1 METWSLCLG
10 KLEQLCEKFFMIDL
24 KGKTALLTA
33 SGQGIGKATA
43 EAFVKA
49 GAYVIATDINEE
61 SLDNLKKTVHE
72 THKLDVTNQDAIR
85 NLMKLIEEPNVLFN
99 CAGIVHNGTILESTD
114 DDWDLAFNL
123 NSKAMYHMIK
133 EVLPI
138 MIKNGGGS
146 IVNIASV
153 ASSTK
158 GIINRF
164 IYTASKAAV
173 LGITKSVAAD
183 YIAAGI
189 RCNAICPGTIQSPS
203 LEERLSNMGDYELAK
218 KQFVARQPMGRF
230 GEAEEV
236 ANLAVYLAS
245 DASNFTTGQFHII
258 DGGICM

>member
-1 METWSLCLG
+1 MIN
-10 KLEQLCEKFFMIDL
+10 LE
-24 KGKTALLTA
+24 GKTALLTA

-85 NLMKLIEEPNVLFN
+85 DLMKLIKEPNVLFN

-183 YIAAGI
+183 YISDGV

-203 LEERLSNMGDYELAK
+203 LEQRLSDMGDYQLAK

-245 DASNFTTGQFHII
+245 DASAFTTGQFHII

>member
-1 METWSLCLG
+1 MIN
-10 KLEQLCEKFFMIDL
+10 LE
-24 KGKTALLTA
+24 GKTALLTA

-85 NLMKLIEEPNVLFN
+85 DLMKLIKEPNVLFN

-173 LGITKSVAAD
+173 LGITKSIAAD
-183 YIAAGI
+183 YISKGI

-203 LEERLSNMGDYELAK
+203 LEQRLSNMGNYELAK

-245 DASNFTTGQFHII
+245 DASAFTTGQFHII

>member
-1 METWSLCLG
+1 MIN
-10 KLEQLCEKFFMIDL
+10 LE
-24 KGKTALLTA
+24 GKTALLTA

-61 SLDNLKKTVHE
+61 SLDNLKKNVHE

-85 NLMKLIEEPNVLFN
+85 DLMKLIKEPNVLFN

-183 YIAAGI
+183 YISDGV

-203 LEERLSNMGDYELAK
+203 LEQRLSDMGDYQLAK

-245 DASNFTTGQFHII
+245 DASAFTTGQFHII

>member
-1 METWSLCLG
+1 
-10 KLEQLCEKFFMIDL
+10 MINL

-43 EAFVKA
+43 LAFSNA
-49 GAYVIATDINEE
+49 GAYVIATDINKE
-61 SLDNLKKTVHE
+61 SLKELNGKVNE
-72 THKLDVTNQDAIR
+72 THVLDVTNYDAIKR
-85 NLMKLIEEPNVLFN
+85 LVSSIKSPDILFN
-99 CAGIVHNGTILESTD
+99 CAGVVHNGTILESND
-114 DDWDLAFNL
+114 DEWDFAFNL

-133 EVLPI
+133 EVIPL
-138 MIKNGGGS
+138 MIKNGAGS
-146 IVNIASV
+146 IINIASV
-153 ASSTK
+153 SSSTK
-158 GIINRF
+158 GIPNRF
-164 IYTASKAAV
+164 IYSASKAAV

-183 YIAAGI
+183 YINDGV

-203 LEERLSNMGDYELAK
+203 LEQRLINMGNYEEAR

-245 DASNFTTGQFHII
+245 DASAFTTGQFHII

>member
-1 METWSLCLG
+1 
-10 KLEQLCEKFFMIDL
+10 
-24 KGKTALLTA
+24 
-33 SGQGIGKATA
+33 
-43 EAFVKA
+43 
-49 GAYVIATDINEE
+49 
-61 SLDNLKKTVHE
+61 
-72 THKLDVTNQDAIR
+72 
-85 NLMKLIEEPNVLFN
+85 MKLIKEPNVLFN

-218 KQFVARQPMGRF
+218 KQFIARQPMGRF
-230 GEAEEV
+230 GEAQEV

-245 DASNFTTGQFHII
+245 DASAFTTGQFLSLIHI
-258 DGGICM
+258 

>member
-85 NLMKLIEEPNVLFN
+85 DLMKLIKEPNVLFN

>member
-1 METWSLCLG
+1 
-10 KLEQLCEKFFMIDL
+10 MINL

-33 SGQGIGKATA
+33 AGQGIGKATA
-43 EAFVKA
+43 VAFAEA
-49 GAYVIATDINEE
+49 GAYVVATDINND
-61 SLDNLKKTVHE
+61 SFKCLNKVVDE
-72 THKLDVTNQDAIR
+72 THILDVTNQDAIKT
-85 NLMKLIEEPNVLFN
+85 LVDSIKEPDILFN

-114 DDWDLAFNL
+114 DEWDYAFNL

-133 EVLPI
+133 AVIPI

-153 ASSTK
+153 SSSTK

-183 YIAAGI
+183 YIKSGI

-203 LEERLSNMGDYELAK
+203 LEERLSAMGDYELAK
-218 KQFVARQPMGRF
+218 KQFIARQPMGRF
-230 GEAEEV
+230 GEAKEI

-245 DASNFTTGQFHII
+245 DASAFTTGQFHII

>member
-1 METWSLCLG
+1 
-10 KLEQLCEKFFMIDL
+10 MINL
-24 KGKTALLTA
+24 KDKTALLTA

-43 EAFVKA
+43 EAFAEA
-49 GAYVIATDINEE
+49 GAYVIATDINHE
-61 SLDNLKKTVHE
+61 SLSLLKDVVNE
-72 THKLDVTNQDAIR
+72 TYILDVTDYNEIK
-85 NLMKLIEEPNVLFN
+85 KLVSSIKAPDILFN

-123 NSKAMYHMIK
+123 NSKSMYHMIK
-133 EVLPI
+133 EILPV
-138 MIKNGGGS
+138 MINKGGGS
-146 IVNIASV
+146 IINIASV
-153 ASSTK
+153 SSSTK
-158 GIINRF
+158 GIPNRF
-164 IYTASKAAV
+164 IYSASKAAV

-183 YIAAGI
+183 YINHGI

-203 LEERLSNMGDYELAK
+203 LEQRLLDMGDYELAK

-245 DASNFTTGQFHII
+245 DGSAFTTGQFHII

>member
-1 METWSLCLG
+1 
-10 KLEQLCEKFFMIDL
+10 MINL

-43 EAFVKA
+43 LAFSNA
-49 GAYVIATDINEE
+49 GAYVIATDINKD
-61 SLDNLKKTVHE
+61 SLKELNGKVNE
-72 THKLDVTNQDAIR
+72 THVLDVTNYDAIKR
-85 NLMKLIEEPNVLFN
+85 LVSSIKSPDILFN
-99 CAGIVHNGTILESTD
+99 CAGVVHNGTILESKD
-114 DDWDLAFNL
+114 DEWDFAFNL

-133 EVLPI
+133 EVIPL
-138 MIKNGGGS
+138 MIKNGAGS
-146 IVNIASV
+146 IINIASV
-153 ASSTK
+153 SSSTK
-158 GIINRF
+158 GIPNRF
-164 IYTASKAAV
+164 IYSASKAAV

-183 YIAAGI
+183 YISDGI

-203 LEERLSNMGDYELAK
+203 LEQRLINMGNYEEAR

-245 DASNFTTGQFHII
+245 DASAFTTGQFHII

>member
-1 METWSLCLG
+1 MIN
-10 KLEQLCEKFFMIDL
+10 LE
-24 KGKTALLTA
+24 GKTALLTA

-85 NLMKLIEEPNVLFN
+85 DLMKLIKEPNVLFN

-183 YIAAGI
+183 YIADGI

-245 DASNFTTGQFHII
+245 DASAFTTGQFHII

>member
-1 METWSLCLG
+1 
-10 KLEQLCEKFFMIDL
+10 MINL

-33 SGQGIGKATA
+33 AGQGIGKATA
-43 EAFVKA
+43 IAFAEA
-49 GAYVIATDINEE
+49 GAYVVATDINKD
-61 SLDNLKKTVHE
+61 SLKSLNKVVDE
-72 THKLDVTNQDAIR
+72 TYILDVTKQDAIKT
-85 NLMKLIEEPNVLFN
+85 LVDSIKEPDILFN

-114 DDWDLAFNL
+114 DEWDYAFNL
-123 NSKAMYHMIK
+123 NSKAMYH
-133 EVLPI
+133 
-138 MIKNGGGS
+138 

-153 ASSTK
+153 SSSTK

-183 YIAAGI
+183 YIKSGI

-203 LEERLSNMGDYELAK
+203 LEERLSAMGDYELAK

-245 DASNFTTGQFHII
+245 DASAFTTGQFHII

>member
-1 METWSLCLG
+1 MIN
-10 KLEQLCEKFFMIDL
+10 LE
-24 KGKTALLTA
+24 GKTALLTA

-72 THKLDVTNQDAIR
+72 THKLDVTNHDAITD
-85 NLMKLIEEPNVLFN
+85 LMKLIKEPNVLFN

-203 LEERLSNMGDYELAK
+203 LEERLSKMGDYELAK

-245 DASNFTTGQFHII
+245 DASAFTTGQFHII

>member
-1 METWSLCLG
+1 
-10 KLEQLCEKFFMIDL
+10 MIDL

-43 EAFVKA
+43 IAFAKA
-49 GAYVIATDINEE
+49 GAYVIATDINNE
-61 SLDNLKKTVHE
+61 SLLDLNGIVDE
-72 THKLDVTNQDAIR
+72 THVLDVTNHEAIKSLVHFVR
-85 NLMKLIEEPNVLFN
+85 APDILFN
-99 CAGIVHNGTILESTD
+99 CAGVVHNGTILEASD
-114 DDWDLAFNL
+114 DEWDFAFNL
-123 NSKAMYHMIK
+123 NSKSMYHMIK
-133 EVLPI
+133 EIIPI
-138 MIKNGGGS
+138 MINKGGGS

-153 ASSTK
+153 SSSTK
-158 GIINRF
+158 AIQNRF

-183 YIAAGI
+183 YINYGI

-203 LEERLSNMGDYELAK
+203 LEERLKDMGDYEEAR

-236 ANLAVYLAS
+236 ASLAVYLGS
-245 DASNFTTGQFHII
+245 DASAFTTGQFHII

>member
-1 METWSLCLG
+1 
-10 KLEQLCEKFFMIDL
+10 MINL

-33 SGQGIGKATA
+33 AGQGIGKATA
-43 EAFVKA
+43 IAFAEA
-49 GAYVIATDINEE
+49 GAYVVATDINKD
-61 SLDNLKKTVHE
+61 SLKSLNKVVDE
-72 THKLDVTNQDAIR
+72 THILNVTNQDAIKT
-85 NLMKLIEEPNVLFN
+85 LVGSIKEPDILFN

-114 DDWDLAFNL
+114 DEWDYAFNL
-123 NSKAMYHMIK
+123 NSKAMYHVIK
-133 EVLPI
+133 AVIPI

-153 ASSTK
+153 SSSTK

-183 YIAAGI
+183 FIAAGI

-203 LEERLSNMGDYELAK
+203 LEERLSAMGDYKLAK
-218 KQFVARQPMGRF
+218 KQFIARQPMGRF

-245 DASNFTTGQFHII
+245 DASAFTTGQFHII

>member
-1 METWSLCLG
+1 MIN
-10 KLEQLCEKFFMIDL
+10 LE
-24 KGKTALLTA
+24 GKTALLTA

-61 SLDNLKKTVHE
+61 SLDNLKKNVHE

-85 NLMKLIEEPNVLFN
+85 DLMKLIKEPNVLFN

-183 YIAAGI
+183 YITAGI

-230 GEAEEV
+230 GEAQEV

-245 DASNFTTGQFHII
+245 DASAFTTGQFHII

>member
-1 METWSLCLG
+1 MIN
-10 KLEQLCEKFFMIDL
+10 LE
-24 KGKTALLTA
+24 GKTALLTA

-49 GAYVIATDINEE
+49 GAYVIATDINKE

-85 NLMKLIEEPNVLFN
+85 DLMKLIKEPNILFN

-183 YIAAGI
+183 YIADGI

-245 DASNFTTGQFHII
+245 DASAFTTGQFHII

>member
-1 METWSLCLG
+1 
-10 KLEQLCEKFFMIDL
+10 MIDL

-43 EAFVKA
+43 TAFSEA
-49 GAYVIATDINEE
+49 GAYVIATDINNE
-61 SLDNLKKTVHE
+61 SLSSLTDIVDE
-72 THKLDVTNQDAIR
+72 THILDVTDKNAIK
-85 NLMKLIEEPNVLFN
+85 NLITSIKQPNVLFN
-99 CAGIVHNGTILESTD
+99 CAGIVHNGTILESSD
-114 DDWDLAFNL
+114 NDWDVAFSL
-123 NSKAMYHMIK
+123 NAKAMYQMIK

-138 MIKNGGGS
+138 MITNGGGS

-164 IYTASKAAV
+164 IYSASKAAV
-173 LGITKSVAAD
+173 LGMTKSIAAD
-183 YIAAGI
+183 YIASGI

-203 LEERLSNMGDYELAK
+203 LEQRLSDLGDYEYAR
-218 KQFVARQPMGRF
+218 KQFVARQPMGRI

-245 DASNFTTGQFHII
+245 DASAFTTDQFHII
-258 DGGICM
+258 DGGICT